1 MITFTYRRVT
11 TPFVRFNT
19 NKLVLSNK
27 WIFIWSIWRITT
39 ISYYFIVFKYFLVAI
54 GVFSILNFLRWLT
67 QNLLKRKKKKRTW
80 KTKGKGKGLNS
91 ISKVL
96 WIAFNKFITI
106 WLLYASCESTI
117 HLEEAFYEKIYYPK
131 LKLLIYKWISR
142 IKLIFLKSWNIY
154 MRYIHLPVRPN

>member
-1 MITFTYRRVT
+1 MT
-11 TPFVRFNT
+11 TPFIISNT
-19 NKLVLSNK
+19 SKPALSNK

-39 ISYYFIVFKYFLVAI
+39 ISYYFIVFKCVLVAI
-54 GVFSILNFLRWLT
+54 GVFSILNCFRWFTL
-67 QNLLKRKKKKRTW
+67 NPLKRKKKRTW
-80 KTKGKGKGLNS
+80 KSKGKRKGLNS

-142 IKLIFLKSWNIY
+142 IKLIFLKSWNTY
-154 MRYIHLPVRPN
+154 MRYIYLPVRPN